1 MCYWYIVERIV
12 VTIDGLAG
20 SGKSSLAKGLAIKL
34 GFELLN
40 SGLLY
45 RALALLCDEISEA
58 DAVKK
63 IEENREFLLS
73 PSGDLYSEN
82 TAKKASVLAAFPKV
96 REFLLPIQRASL
108 KGRSIVAEGRDMGS
122 VVFPDAKVKVFVE
135 VPVSERALRRGVAE
149 ADLEERDRRDKER
162 EIAPAIVPEGALIFQ
177 NTGGSLEDKIEEL
190 YQLVRARL

>member
-1 MCYWYIVERIV
+1 MERIV